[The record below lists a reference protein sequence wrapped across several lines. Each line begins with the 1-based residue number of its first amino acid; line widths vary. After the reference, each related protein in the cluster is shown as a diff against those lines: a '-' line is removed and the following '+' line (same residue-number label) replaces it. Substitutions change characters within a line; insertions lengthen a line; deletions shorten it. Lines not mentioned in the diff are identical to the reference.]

1 MNNFAEYIKKYTDGK
16 TVCILGF
23 GREGKSTYRI
33 LQKYCTPS
41 AIAVA
46 DLNNVDRSA
55 NELPEE
61 VELICGNDYQKTV
74 LISVGRNRYG
84 HPSESALARFAAIGA
99 EVLRT
104 DESGDLELKR

>member
-33 LQKYCTPS
+33 LKKYCTPS

-46 DLNNVDRSA
+46 DLNNVDRTA
-55 NELPEE
+55 NELP
-61 VELICGNDYQKTV
+61 Q
-74 LISVGRNRYG
+74 
-84 HPSESALARFAAIGA
+84 HLARRPQLHGHFGNTG
-99 EVLRT
+99 L
-104 DESGDLELKR
+104 L